1 MSEELIC
8 ITCPRGC
15 HLSIERDAK
24 GEFEVSGNRCPRGA
38 AYAREELTAPKRT
51 VTATAKLAGC
61 EKDFAGYR
69 PRRVPVRTVAP
80 IPKEKIGELLAAVY
94 ALEVRPPVARGA
106 VLIKDALGTG
116 VDVIAT
122 RSIS

>member
-15 HLSIERDAK
+15 HLTIERGAQ

-38 AYAREELTAPKRT
+38 NYAREELTAPKRT
-51 VTATAKLAGC
+51 VTATARLVGAERDLSSYK
-61 EKDFAGYR
+61 
-69 PRRVPVRTVAP
+69 PRRVPVRSLAP
-80 IPKEKIGELLAAVY
+80 VPKEKIGELLAAIY
-94 ALEVRPPVARGA
+94 ALEVRLPVARGE
-106 VLIKDALGTG
+106 VLMKDALGTG
-116 VDVIAT
+116 VDVVAT

>member
-15 HLSIERDAK
+15 HLSIERSAK
-24 GEFEVSGNRCPRGA
+24 GEIEVSGNRCPRGA
-38 AYAREELTAPKRT
+38 VYAREELTAPRRT
-51 VTATAKLAGC
+51 VTATVKLAGR
-61 EKDFAGYR
+61 EKDLSSYK
-69 PRRVPVRTVAP
+69 PRRVPVRTVGP
-80 IPKEKIGELLAAVY
+80 VPKEKIGELLAAVY
-94 ALEVRPPVARGA
+94 ALQVSPPVARGD
-106 VLIKDALGTG
+106 VLMKDALGTG